1 MKKPARANGS
11 ASLRNATGNAV
22 AAPTRSRTAPARP
35 NKRWGDRRWRS
46 TRIHGSKSS
55 AIPGAHEQGAKW
67 EGPSRK
73 ARLNIVNDDGH
84 FRGCGV
90 SCPRSTYFDLVR
102 MGTSRNNQLTI
113 ERL

>member
-1 MKKPARANGS
+1 MPIADARAAMATS
-11 ASLRNATGNAV
+11 AARALANVV
-22 AAPTRSRTAPARP
+22 AM
-35 NKRWGDRRWRS
+35 S
-46 TRIHGSKSS
+46 TCRLGWAH
-55 AIPGAHEQGAKW
+55 AITGAHQQGAKW

-73 ARLNIVNDDGH
+73 ARLNIVTDDGH

-102 MGTSRNNQLTI
+102 KGTSRNNQLTI